1 MKHQAKEQLEF
12 LHNIEKDIPEQKGIK
27 IVSYPSPQTLKT
39 MIKPPIYVKTTKKT
53 IISRLK

>member
-39 MIKPPIYVKTTKKT
+39 MIKPPIYVKTTKKNYY
-53 IISRLK
+53 I